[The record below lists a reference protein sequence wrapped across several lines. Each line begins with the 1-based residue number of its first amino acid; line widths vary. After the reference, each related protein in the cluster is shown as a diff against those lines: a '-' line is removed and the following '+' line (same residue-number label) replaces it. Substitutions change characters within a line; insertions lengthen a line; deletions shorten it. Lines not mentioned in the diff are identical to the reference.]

1 MYFVVDRASHQDFI
15 KGPEWFFFYHWSDQV
30 SQIFLQTTWNIEDVE
45 EVLKEQYTITN
56 NYGNEKQKFI
66 EEKKPVEC
74 NIPLSNNFLE
84 FLA

>member
-1 MYFVVDRASHQDFI
+1 M
-15 KGPEWFFFYHWSDQV
+15 

-56 NYGNEKQKFI
+56 NYGNGKQKFI
-66 EEKKPVEC
+66 EEEKPVEC